1 MNLINYVQ
9 YQLQAKNMKK
19 TTGLLRLPT
28 VLFAFFLIVSVL
40 LSGCATTVSDCD
52 PAVRKNTLATASCIF
67 SDNGYKARQ
76 ISLEA
81 SLAEEKSLAESQRQI
96 YALLKLE
103 RSGVSKSLS
112 RTRAQYKKLTKTLN
126 DLIAQISKNSQGNKA
141 IQQKIDTLK
150 NKMSTLD
157 NSTSS
162 AQKKLALSALYAEV
176 DSLKKELGYQ

>member
-1 MNLINYVQ
+1 
-9 YQLQAKNMKK
+9 MKK
-19 TTGLLRLPT
+19 TTGLLPLPT
-28 VLFAFFLIVSVL
+28 VLLVFFSVSVL
-40 LSGCATTVSDCD
+40 LSGCATTESECD

-67 SDNGYKARQ
+67 SNRGYKARQ

-81 SLAEEKSLAESQRQI
+81 SLAEEKSIAESQKQI

-103 RSGVSKSLS
+103 RSGVSKNLS
-112 RTRAQYKKLTKTLN
+112 STRAQYKKLNKTLN

-141 IQQKIDTLK
+141 IQQKIDQLK

-157 NSTSS
+157 NTTSS
-162 AQKKLALSALYAEV
+162 AQKKLALSSLYAEI